1 MKFTALQIATFLGGE
16 VLGDPNIEVSSV
28 SKIEE
33 GKPGTLTFLSN
44 PKYTHFL
51 YTTQA
56 SIVLVNKTFELTEE
70 VKTTLIKVEDSY
82 ESLAKLL
89 DLYAQSI
96 PQKQGIEQPVSI
108 AKSATLGKDPYIGA
122 FAYIDENVKIADNVK
137 IYPQCWIGR
146 GVEIGENT
154 IIYAGVKIYPDCKIG
169 ANCILHA
176 GVVIG
181 ADGFGFAP
189 QADGTYK
196 KIYQLGNVVIEDNVE
211 VGANTTI
218 DCSTMGSTFI
228 RKGVKLDNLIQI
240 AHNVEIGENTVI
252 AAQTGVAGSSSLG
265 KNCVIAG
272 QVGFAGHIKVGD
284 HVSVGAKSGVLHNIP
299 SGRTELGFYSFEASQ
314 YRKAYVYFKNL
325 PQMAKELKDL
335 KLLLQET
342 RKEIDIKNK

>member
-1 MKFTALQIATFLGGE
+1 MKFTALQIASFLGGE

-33 GKPGTLTFLSN
+33 GKSGTLTFLSN
-44 PKYTHFL
+44 PKYTHYL

-56 SIVLVNKTFELTEE
+56 SIVLVNKTLVPTEE

-82 ESLAKLL
+82 KALAQLL
-89 DLYAQSI
+89 DLYAQSL
-96 PQKQGIEQPVSI
+96 PQKTGMEQPISV
-108 AKSATLGKDPYIGA
+108 AATAQLGENLYVGA
-122 FAYIDENVKIADNVK
+122 FSYIDEGVKIANNVK

-154 IIYAGVKIYPDCKIG
+154 IIYAGAKIYPDCKIG
-169 ANCILHA
+169 ANCIIHA

-189 QADGTYK
+189 QPDGTYK
-196 KIYQLGNVVIEDNVE
+196 KIYQLGNVVVEDNVE
-211 VGANTTI
+211 IGANTTI

-228 RKGVKLDNLIQI
+228 RKGVKLDNLVQI

-252 AAQTGVAGSSSLG
+252 AAQTGVAGSSSIG

-272 QVGFAGHIKVGD
+272 QVGIAGHLAIGN
-284 HVSVGAKSGVLHNIP
+284 HVTIGAKTGIIHNIADNK
-299 SGRTELGFYSFEASQ
+299 TELGFFSFDARE
-314 YRKAYVYFKNL
+314 YRKCYVHFKNL
-325 PQMAKELKDL
+325 PQMANDIKELKNVL
-335 KLLLQET
+335 KE
-342 RKEIDIKNK
+342 KK